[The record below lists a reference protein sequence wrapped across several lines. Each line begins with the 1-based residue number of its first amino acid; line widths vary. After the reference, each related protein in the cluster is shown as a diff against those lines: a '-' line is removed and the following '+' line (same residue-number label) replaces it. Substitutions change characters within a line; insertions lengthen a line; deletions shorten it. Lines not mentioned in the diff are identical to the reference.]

1 MRSKESTDSLDF
13 DRDLPTTA
21 ADVEALRRVR
31 QIPSGLPGWREV
43 ELLVAA
49 LPPAAREQS
58 RETCEGWEPFEL

>member
-1 MRSKESTDSLDF
+1 MRSKASPDALDF

-21 ADVEALRRVR
+21 EDVEALRRAR
-31 QIPSGLPGWREV
+31 RIPTGLPGWREV

-58 RETCEGWEPFEL
+58 RKTHEGFEPFEL